1 MIYIIMCGGDMSDH
15 PKQLSEVYGEILVS
29 RTIRLLKENGVEES
43 DIYISSNNPIF
54 DMFGVKRISH
64 SNNNYLYKDG
74 YKTNPNYWVDAYVR
88 LNIPVTYLH
97 GDVFYSPECIK
108 KIVETE
114 TDDVAFFS
122 TAFPLIPNYLKSHVE
137 PLGTKVV
144 NQERFHW
151 AIQRCKE
158 LWDQGKFWR
167 HPISYDVWAV
177 LKGVPT
183 EYDYFKSQTPEIFG
197 KGFVPIY
204 DYSCDIDTPDKD
216 IVKMNKILSDLG
228 VKRWKE

>member
-1 MIYIIMCGGDMSDH
+1 MIYIIMCGGDMTDH
-15 PKQLSEVYGEILVS
+15 PKQLSKVYGEVLVE
-29 RTIRLLKENGVEES
+29 RTIRLLKESGIKQE

-54 DMFGVKRISH
+54 DNFGVARIAH

-74 YKTNPNYWVDAYVR
+74 YEKNPHYWVDAYVR
-88 LNIPVTYLH
+88 IDVPATYLH

-122 TAFPLIPNYLKSHVE
+122 TAFPLIKDYLKPHVE

-158 LWDQGKFWR
+158 LDDAGKFWR
-167 HPISYDVWAV
+167 RPISYDVWAV

-183 EYDYFKSQTPEIFG
+183 EYDYFKPQTPEIFG
-197 KGFVPIY
+197 EGFVPIF
-204 DYSCDIDTPDKD
+204 DYSCDIDTPKKD
-216 IVKMNKILSDLG
+216 IEKMNRILTKLG
-228 VKRWKE
+228 VKK